1 MSHPASGFLP
11 RFLLLALV
19 SGATVG
25 MAKIVI
31 TLYALALGADA
42 WQIGVIAAMEALGM
56 LFLTLPA
63 GFVIARFGARRV
75 YALSS
80 LGPMLVNLAIPL
92 YAAWWWL
99 ALGQLLIGL
108 FIPFRIVAMNGSFLR
123 QLKHLGT
130 DKAGWYRGALTLG
143 LGLLGPLLGNAFSER
158 GAFSLAFMLI
168 AASFAG
174 MALYSLRFWEGAGDA
189 SPSGTAPASGMLA
202 QVRHLLGER
211 SIRQSCTVELSN
223 SATTSLFTTFI
234 ILLALEGGV
243 PQGHA
248 VSLVMIEA
256 LFAVLALF
264 GLGRVL
270 RSTSP
275 GRAYALGLA
284 LAITALLVCG
294 LGHGYGWLVLAAVL
308 VSLATATVHL
318 VNMARLS
325 QRREDSSKL
334 SGLFNLASM
343 AGSFGGALLGGAIS
357 HFAGLANL
365 FLCWIPLLLLVA
377 WCCRQP
383 RQQVQEVVA

>member
-1 MSHPASGFLP
+1 MSQPASGFLP
-11 RFLLLALV
+11 RFLLLALA

-243 PQGHA
+243 PQGQA

-357 HFAGLANL
+357 HFTGLANL
-365 FLCWIPLLLLVA
+365 FLYWIPLLLLVA

-383 RQQVQEVVA
+383 HQQVQEVVA

>member
-123 QLKHLGT
+123 QLKHLGS

-174 MALYSLRFWEGAGDA
+174 MALYSLRFWEGVGDA
-189 SPSGTAPASGMLA
+189 SPSGTAAASGMLA
-202 QVRHLLGER
+202 QVRQLLGER
-211 SIRQSCTVELSN
+211 SIRQSCSVELSN

-243 PQGHA
+243 PQGQA

-270 RSTSP
+270 RATRP
-275 GRAYALGLA
+275 GRAYALGLG

-318 VNMARLS
+318 VNMTRLS

-357 HFAGLANL
+357 HFTGLANL

-377 WCCRQP
+377 WCCRQ
-383 RQQVQEVVA
+383 RHALVQEVVA